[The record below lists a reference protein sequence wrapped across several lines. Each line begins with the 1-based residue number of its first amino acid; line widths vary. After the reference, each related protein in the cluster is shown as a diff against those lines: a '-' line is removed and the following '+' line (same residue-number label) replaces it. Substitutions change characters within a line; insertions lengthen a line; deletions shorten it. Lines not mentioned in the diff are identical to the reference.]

1 MNPKNKIKESG
12 PEILLVNPWIYD
24 FAAYDFW
31 AKPIGL
37 LYIAAVLHCCGY
49 TVRLLDCLD
58 THEAPATNQQGSTVS
73 EKRTFGCGKFPKEIV
88 PKPSV
93 YRNVPRRY
101 GRYGITEETF
111 ERSLASTTAPTTIL
125 VTSGMTYW
133 YPGVCRAIELLRARF
148 PKTPVLMGGIY
159 ATLCPKHARSFSGAD
174 LVITGPGEVA
184 AVEAVDDICGCRSN
198 AETYGRL
205 QALPLPAFD
214 LYDRLDY
221 ACLLTSRGCPF
232 QCPYCAS
239 GLLSGGYRR
248 RLVEDV
254 LMELEWLR
262 RGLGVKNIA
271 FYDDALLVDAD
282 DHIKPI
288 LEGVLQ
294 RNLDCWF
301 HTPNGLHARMV
312 DRELADLMFRS
323 GFKTLRLSFDPVDAP
338 GQERIDNKATARDL
352 FRAVENLRQAG
363 YRREEIGVYLLVGLP
378 SQHYEQVIENVD
390 VAANLGVQIK
400 LACYSPIPG
409 TDLWR
414 SAVQDG
420 LQDPQTDPLLHNNT
434 IFPTSSP
441 QLPAEKLE
449 AIKKYVVSRNA
460 ALLSTRR

>member
-1 MNPKNKIKESG
+1 
-12 PEILLVNPWIYD
+12 
-24 FAAYDFW
+24 
-31 AKPIGL
+31 
-37 LYIAAVLHCCGY
+37 
-49 TVRLLDCLD
+49 
-58 THEAPATNQQGSTVS
+58 
-73 EKRTFGCGKFPKEIV
+73 
-88 PKPSV
+88 
-93 YRNVPRRY
+93 
-101 GRYGITEETF
+101 
-111 ERSLASTTAPTTIL
+111 
-125 VTSGMTYW
+125 
-133 YPGVCRAIELLRARF
+133 
-148 PKTPVLMGGIY
+148 
-159 ATLCPKHARSFSGAD
+159 
-174 LVITGPGEVA
+174 
-184 AVEAVDDICGCRSN
+184 
-198 AETYGRL
+198 
-205 QALPLPAFD
+205 
-214 LYDRLDY
+214 
-221 ACLLTSRGCPF
+221 
-232 QCPYCAS
+232 
-239 GLLSGGYRR
+239 
-248 RLVEDV
+248 
-254 LMELEWLR
+254 MELEWLR

>member
-1 MNPKNKIKESG
+1 MNPKNKVKEVG

-37 LYIAAVLHCCGY
+37 LYIAGVLRSCGY
-49 TVRLLDCLD
+49 RVRLLDCLD
-58 THEAPATNQQGSTVS
+58 VHDAPPTNHQRNAASGK
-73 EKRTFGCGKFPKEIV
+73 KRYGCGKFPKQVV
-88 PKPSV
+88 PKPEV

-101 GRYGITEETF
+101 GRYGITEEAF
-111 ERSLASTTAPTTIL
+111 DKSLAKTQAPAAVL

-133 YPGVCRAIELLRARF
+133 YPGVFHAIELVRAHF
-148 PKTPVLMGGIY
+148 PKSPILMGGIY
-159 ATLCPKHARSFSGAD
+159 ATLCPEHARQFSGAD
-174 LVITGPGEVA
+174 QVIAGPGEVA
-184 AVEAVDDICGCRSN
+184 AIEAVDDISGRRSN

-205 QALPLPAFD
+205 EALPLPAFD

-239 GLLSGGYRR
+239 ALLSGAYHRR
-248 RLVEDV
+248 PAEDV

-262 RGLGVKNIA
+262 LGLGVKNIA
-271 FYDDALLVDAD
+271 FYDDALLVGSD

-312 DRELADLMFRS
+312 DPELADLMFRS

-338 GQERIDNKATARDL
+338 GQERMGNKATAQDL
-352 FRAVENLRQAG
+352 FRAVENLKRVG
-363 YRREEIGVYLLVGLP
+363 YRSEEIGVYLLVGLP
-378 SQHYEQVIENVD
+378 GQNYEQILEKVD
-390 VAANLGVQIK
+390 FAADLGVQTK
-400 LACYSPIPG
+400 LAFYSPIPG
-409 TDLWR
+409 TAEWR
-414 SAVQDG
+414 SAVRDG
-420 LQDPQTDPLLHNNT
+420 LQDPQADPLLHNNT
-434 IFPTSSP
+434 VFPTSSP
-441 QLPAEKLE
+441 QLPPEKLQ
-449 AIKKYVVSRNA
+449 AIKKYVTLRNTP
-460 ALLSTRR
+460 LSSTRR